1 MGSFAGQS
9 NGQSCRIKKKQTRWI
24 IESASCG
31 KRDLNPY
38 GVNHTPLKR
47 ARLPVPPLPRLAE
60 AIAST
65 DDIIAHPMLFV
76 KGGKRKK
83 SREIRNKSDFP

>member
-1 MGSFAGQS
+1 MCGAKEKADS
-9 NGQSCRIKKKQTRWI
+9 
-24 IESASCG
+24 IESALCG

-76 KGGKRKK
+76 KGGKRKNHGK
-83 SREIRNKSDFP
+83 SEINPISREIRV